1 MVDEKSCNEKFRRYS
16 NFYY

>member
-1 MVDEKSCNEKFRRYS
+1 MVDEKFRRYS